1 MTKNS
6 TPTHQSNDDTL
17 AASKSIIQSE
27 LKELQ
32 QDVRAWL
39 KEHTPSSPDF
49 LLPQSFMEVGSEQQL
64 DFLRDWQYKVW
75 SAGYLGMAWSSE
87 YGGGGLSVAHQKI
100 VDHEMLLQRVPIMPN
115 TIGLGWAGPL
125 INHIGTEQE
134 KQKYLKGILTCEDI
148 WCQGFSEPD
157 HGSDLGSVK
166 LKAVRDQD
174 DYVLN
179 GTKIWTTLGNF
190 AKYMIL
196 LARTDPGA
204 ERKYDGLSFFLAP
217 MGVAGIDPRPI
228 QKLTGEYGFTETF
241 FTDARIPASSLM
253 GNEGQGW
260 KIAMQTLQYERGA
273 EAGAAGGLSMV
284 PVVMEDLLA
293 MAKTQQRDGQSVLQ
307 DPVVRDQL
315 VNLLIEE
322 KAIQLG
328 LRRSAIKGLCDEY
341 PHSLALSTKLRFTE
355 FSRRMRQYSLSLQGA
370 TGGLYVG
377 DESVPHGGF
386 WQRAYFNNFSTTIG
400 GGTSQIQANIIGE
413 SVLGLAKS

>member
-1 MTKNS
+1 MTAIEIGKNVN
-6 TPTHQSNDDTL
+6 TKP
-17 AASKSIIQSE
+17 SKSIDRSE

-39 KEHTPSSPDF
+39 KEHTPSNPDF

-75 SAGYLGMAWSSE
+75 SAGYLGMAWPSE
-87 YGGGGLSVAHQKI
+87 YGGGGLSVEHQKV
-100 VDHEMLLQRVPIMPN
+100 VDHEMLLRRVPIMPN

-125 INHIGTEQE
+125 INHVGSEQE

-157 HGSDLGSVK
+157 HGSDLGSVQ

-174 DYVLN
+174 EYVLN
-179 GTKIWTTLGNF
+179 GTKTWTTLGNF

-196 LARTDPGA
+196 LARTNPNA

-217 MGVAGIDPRPI
+217 MGVTGIDPRPI

-273 EAGAAGGLSMV
+273 EAGAAGGLSRV
-284 PVVMEDLLA
+284 PVVMEDLLT
-293 MAKTQQRDGQSVLQ
+293 MARTQQRDGESVLQ
-307 DPVVRDQL
+307 DPVVREQL

-322 KAIQLG
+322 KAIRLG
-328 LRRSAIKGLCDEY
+328 LRRSAIKVLCDDY

-355 FSRRMRQYSLSLQGA
+355 FNRRMRQYSLSLQGA
-370 TGGLYVG
+370 TGALYVG
-377 DESVPHGGF
+377 DESVPDGGF
-386 WQRAYFNNFSTTIG
+386 WQRSYFNNFSTTIG
-400 GGTSQIQANIIGE
+400 GGTSQIQANIVGE